1 MSLAKW
7 VFIVVV
13 LLPAA
18 EIAVFI
24 LLVLSIG
31 WLWTLA
37 LFLGTSLVGVWLLKR
52 CGREKLN
59 QFGAAL
65 QQHGVRAIHL
75 ESPGLA
81 PMIGGILLVIPGFI
95 TDLVGALMFA
105 PPLRRWA
112 AAAVRRVWQKRQ
124 WQRRDPHTPA
134 VIDLAPDQYQEMPKD
149 KIDDR
154 RSRKLRRPNA

>member
-18 EIAVFI
+18 AFAVFI

-31 WLWTLA
+31 WLWPLA
-37 LFLGTSLVGVWLLKR
+37 LFLGTSLVGVSLLKR

-81 PMIGGILLVIPGFI
+81 PMIGGILLVFPGFI
-95 TDLVGALMFA
+95 TDVLGALLFVS
-105 PPLRRWA
+105 PLRRWA
-112 AAAVRRVWQKRQ
+112 GAIIGRAYRKRRRG
-124 WQRRDPHTPA
+124 RHAPA
-134 VIDLAPDQYQEMPKD
+134 VIDLPPDQWDEVPEAR
-149 KIDDR
+149 IEDR
-154 RSRKLRRPNA
+154 DGG

>member
-75 ESPGLA
+75 ETPGLA
-81 PMIGGILLVIPGFI
+81 PMIGGILLVFPGFI
-95 TDLVGALMFA
+95 TDVLGALLFVS
-105 PPLRRWA
+105 PLRRWA
-112 AAAVRRVWQKRQ
+112 GATIGRALARR
-124 WQRRDPHTPA
+124 RRDPWAPV
-134 VIDLAPDQYQEMPKD
+134 VIDLAPDQWDELPEG
-149 KIDDR
+149 KIEDQR
-154 RSRKLRRPNA
+154 ARKKRP

>member
-31 WLWTLA
+31 WFWTLA
-37 LFLGTSLVGVWLLKR
+37 LFLVTSLVGVSLLKR

-59 QFGAAL
+59 QFGAAWY
-65 QQHGVRAIHL
+65 V
-75 ESPGLA
+75 LA
-81 PMIGGILLVIPGFI
+81 ANGN
-95 TDLVGALMFA
+95 
-105 PPLRRWA
+105 
-112 AAAVRRVWQKRQ
+112 
-124 WQRRDPHTPA
+124 
-134 VIDLAPDQYQEMPKD
+134 
-149 KIDDR
+149 KID
-154 RSRKLRRPNA
+154 NG